1 MSVSSRSSTSVSGF
15 DESCK
20 GGRNGLILLTRPR
33 GYSASFDCCCLE
45 DYWSISWGYSLF
57 FYCKNNEMN
66 IISGFVLALNIWYN
80 KYGLDRIEQTHCGLF
95 FTDLKQS
102 SKLKTYILQSF
113 YPIQTELT
121 MGIWRFLELISK
133 AYNGLMVFD
142 IKSKLYLSCRY
153 EAFFLPNRTY
163 L

>member
-1 MSVSSRSSTSVSGF
+1 MDALKMNHRFVSVFSFHNKINFFRKFKTIFREKELSNACRICWERLWQSKEITSKKCMSVSSRSSTSVSGF

-102 SKLKTYILQSF
+102 S
-113 YPIQTELT
+113 
-121 MGIWRFLELISK
+121 
-133 AYNGLMVFD
+133 
-142 IKSKLYLSCRY
+142 
-153 EAFFLPNRTY
+153 
-163 L
+163 